1 MLKFPRRRSPR
12 QSGVQSH
19 GDMLADAPGPR
30 VSRLR
35 RIALWS
41 VSLLVGVPLTLIIV
55 ALAAVLVFVNI
66 PYGQR
71 VIERQTASLIG
82 GMVELEGV
90 GGFIPSRLHIRRITL
105 HDHLGPYLT
114 VDEARLNWSPLS
126 LVHMTV
132 RASLLQAESLRFE
145 RLPVSDPSAPPAAP
159 SSGEPSSLHL
169 GIALAKLDLHRLDL
183 GKSLAGFPLSASAQ
197 GHLTLA
203 DLVPVLDGLKIGKL
217 PKTDLGLDIR
227 RLDRPATIALKLAT
241 PRDTINLHLDVQ
253 DGVHGLVAQAAK
265 LDELEPLTLALDLKG
280 PVQANDL
287 RLTMRAGA
295 VQADA
300 QGHLDLTRHLGT
312 LGVSASTPAMTPFAG
327 VAWSGMTLKANL
339 RGDLLAPSG
348 DGALD
353 IDALAAAGAGVNHLT
368 LRFAG
373 DEGHGPRAAKIRLD
387 ARADGVRAPGVPGG
401 LLAQAPIEAVLQAEP
416 EKPAQPFLLS
426 ITHPLFR
433 LGTTGVLKP
442 DITGALDL
450 VLPDLKPL
458 AAIGKTDLAGHNVAH
473 LDYTYR
479 PGGESRIVLRDR
491 LAITGGMKQLVAL
504 LGEETSVN
512 LDATM
517 TPAPNGERQV
527 RIGALTVDGHA
538 LHLRDEGS
546 ILLGTHSS
554 IVNDLALALPDL
566 KAAAPQIRGHV
577 TVAAH
582 SEGPFDDLAARLKLE
597 GEIGTGDVP
606 SGPLTLDLALT
617 HLPATPEGTLQAD
630 GKLDGRKLAI
640 NAGFAMQKSGE
651 AYIDLKTLDWANL
664 SGRGKLTL
672 PAGAKFPLGTLAI
685 TAGNLADFSALAG
698 RKLGGKLLLDLKTSD
713 PAPQA
718 PPVMT
723 LSLKGA
729 VQADPARIGTLDL
742 SGTVRDPV
750 SKPDMNLRLALGNV
764 VFQDMKGN
772 ASLSAR
778 GPLEALALGLTGRFE
793 QVLGAPATLDTA
805 LLLDLP
811 GKTIRLDRLSA
822 LLKGEALRSAGVS
835 TISFGEKTGVDR
847 LQIAVAPPG
856 VAPAS
861 LDLSG
866 TIKPRLD
873 VHLRVARVTPALAK
887 PFMPTLDA
895 SGTLAAQADLGG
907 DLTHPTGTV
916 AVTLSGLHMRSG
928 PAESL
933 PALNLNAN
941 ATLAG
946 QRAQITMQ
954 ADAGRR
960 VGLHVAGSVPTSGT
974 GNLDLKANGAI
985 DLAVANAVLGAQGMA
1000 LSGKTA
1006 IDLAL
1011 GGGMNAPSVN
1021 GRVTLQ
1027 GINFAHYGQGVRLTD
1042 INGTVVAANDT
1053 LSLQDVLA
1061 HAGKGT
1067 IALSGSVG
1075 VLRPGLPLDIRVIA
1089 RKAQPI
1095 TSDLLTAVIDTDV
1108 RAHGQLSTRLDV
1120 DGAIR
1125 LPSVIVNIPNS
1136 MPASVPQLTVIRPGD
1151 KRETATQAMIIGLD
1165 LNVISP
1171 GSFFVR
1177 GHGLDAEM
1185 SGKLHVG
1192 GVSTAPDISGGF
1204 DLKRGFFNLAG
1215 VNLNFTKGRV
1225 AFDGSGVDHK
1235 LDPSLDFRADRNV
1248 QGTVASLVVGG
1259 YASAPKIDFTSQPS
1273 LPRDQVLAML
1283 LFGSSTASL
1292 SPTQLASLAAA
1303 VAQITGGSSFDPLDK
1318 VRGFLGL
1325 DRLAVGGGS
1334 GVNNGGASLEAGKYV
1349 MKGVYVGAKQAT
1361 SGSGTQA
1368 QVQVDLTKR
1377 LKLNTTVG
1385 TGGQITGFTTPE
1397 NDPGSSVG
1405 LSYGFDY

>member
-1 MLKFPRRRSPR
+1 MIRFPRRRASQVTATGSPE
-12 QSGVQSH
+12 
-19 GDMLADAPGPR
+19 ADRAQNTRPR
-30 VSRLR
+30 KSRAR
-35 RIALWS
+35 RILLW
-41 VSLLVGVPLTLIIV
+41 VAGLVVGVPV
-55 ALAAVLVFVNI
+55 ALVTIALVVILVFVNI

-71 VIERQTASLIG
+71 VIERQTASLTG
-82 GMVELEGV
+82 GMVELQGV

-114 VDEARLNWSPLS
+114 IDEARLNWSPLA
-126 LVHMTV
+126 LIHMTV
-132 RASLLQAESLRFE
+132 RASLLQAASLRFE
-145 RLPVSDPSAPPAAP
+145 RLPVSDPSAPAPAPA
-159 SSGEPSSLHL
+159 SNEPSSLHL
-169 GIALAKLDLHRLDL
+169 GIALARLDIGRIDL

-203 DLVPVLDGLKIGKL
+203 DLAPVLDGLQIGKL
-217 PKTDLGLDIR
+217 PKADLGLDIR
-227 RLDRPATIALKLAT
+227 RLDRPASLAVSLAT
-241 PRDTINLHLDVQ
+241 PRDAINLHLRVQ
-253 DGVHGLVAQAAK
+253 DGAHGLVAQAAK
-265 LDELEPLTLALDLKG
+265 LEELDPLTLTLDLDG
-280 PVQANDL
+280 PVRANDL
-287 RLTMRAGA
+287 RLALQAGA
-295 VQADA
+295 VRADA
-300 QGHLDLTRHLGT
+300 QGNLDLAHHVGT
-312 LGVSASTPAMTPFAG
+312 LGLSASTPAMKPVAG
-327 VAWSGMTLKANL
+327 VAWSSIALKAHL

-348 DGALD
+348 DGTLD
-353 IDALAAAGAGVNHLT
+353 IDALTAAGAGVNHLA

-373 DEGHGPRAAKIRLD
+373 DEGQGPKAARIRLN
-387 ARADGVRAPGVPGG
+387 AHADGVRAPGVPAG
-401 LLAQAPIEAVLQAEP
+401 LLAQAPIDAVLDAAP
-416 EKPAQPFLLS
+416 EKATQPFSLTV
-426 ITHPLFR
+426 THPLFQIS
-433 LGTTGVLKP
+433 TTGMLKP
-442 DITGALDL
+442 DIAGALDL

-458 AAIGKTDLAGHNVAH
+458 AAIGKLDLAGHNVAH

-479 PGGESRIVLRDR
+479 PNGNSHIALRDK

-504 LGEETSVN
+504 LGADTSLG

-517 TPAPNGERQV
+517 VSGPKAARQV
-527 RIGALTVDGHA
+527 RIEALTVDGRA
-538 LHLRDEGS
+538 LHLHDEGS
-546 ILLGTHSS
+546 MTLGAQPS
-554 IVNDLALALPDL
+554 IVNELLLALPDL
-566 KAAAPQIRGHV
+566 KAAAPQMHGHV
-577 TVAAH
+577 ALTAH
-582 SEGPFDDLAARLKLE
+582 SEGPLDDLAAKLQLK
-597 GEIGTGDVP
+597 GEIGASAVP
-606 SGPLTLDLALT
+606 SGPLTLDLALL
-617 HLPATPEGTLQAD
+617 HLPSAPEGTLHAD

-640 NAGFAMQKSGE
+640 DAGFARHKDE
-651 AYIDLKTLDWANL
+651 EVELDLTALDWASL
-664 SGRGKLTL
+664 SGKGHLTL
-672 PAGAKFPLGTLAI
+672 PAGAKLPLGNLAV
-685 TAGNLADFSALAG
+685 TAGNLNDFSALAG
-698 RKLGGKLLLDLKTSD
+698 RKLGGRLVLDLKTSD
-713 PAPQA
+713 PTPET
-718 PPVMT
+718 PPVLT
-723 LSLKGA
+723 VSLKGG

-742 SGTVRDPV
+742 AGTVRNPV
-750 SKPDMNLRLALGNV
+750 DKPDMDLRLAV
-764 VFQDMKGN
+764 SSVAFQEMRGG
-772 ASLSAR
+772 ATLSAR
-778 GPLEALALGLTGRFE
+778 GTLDALALAAKGSFDH
-793 QVLGAPATLDTA
+793 VLGAPATLDTA

-811 GKTIRLDRLSA
+811 GKIVRIDRLSA
-822 LLKGEALRSAGVS
+822 LLKGETLRSAGVS

-847 LQIAVAPPG
+847 LQVAVAPPG
-856 VAPAS
+856 VAPAT

-895 SGTLAAQADLGG
+895 SGTLAAQADLSG
-907 DLTHPTGTV
+907 DLSRPAGTV
-916 AVTLSGLHMRSG
+916 GVTLSGLHMRSG

-933 PALNLNAN
+933 PALNMQAN
-941 ATLAG
+941 ATLSG
-946 QRAQITMQ
+946 QRAQINAQ

-960 VGLHVAGSVPTSGT
+960 ISLRVAGSVPTGGA
-974 GNLDLKANGAI
+974 GNLDLKVNGAV

-1000 LSGKTA
+1000 LSGTSR

-1011 GGGMNAPSVN
+1011 GGAVSSPSAT
-1021 GRVTLQ
+1021 GRVTLEA
-1027 GINFAHYGQGVRLTD
+1027 INFAHYGQGVRLTD
-1042 INGTVVAANDT
+1042 INGAIIAANDT
-1053 LSLQDVLA
+1053 LTLQDVLA

-1075 VLRPGLPLDIRVIA
+1075 VLRPGLPLDIKVIA
-1089 RKAQPI
+1089 QKAQPI

-1120 DGAIR
+1120 DGTIR

-1136 MPASVPQLTVIRPGD
+1136 MPASVPQLTVIRPGE
-1151 KRETATQAMIIGLD
+1151 KREATTRAMIIGLD

-1303 VAQITGGSSFDPLDK
+1303 VAQISGGSSFDPLDK